1 MLRNITRHFSFV
13 FVTLLLAI
21 SVNAQGKVKGLKE
34 TVILISIDGMRA
46 DYLDKFQPPTLTKL
60 AADGVR
66 AKWMKPS
73 FPTKTFPNHY
83 TIATGLY
90 PDHHGLIENN
100 MWDKDTGKS
109 FSLGNR
115 AAIEDAMWWGG
126 EPIWNTAMK
135 NGMVAGAFFFPGT
148 ETVIGGMRPKYF
160 KQYDGKV
167 THEERV
173 DTVLSWFDLPAK
185 ERPRIIT
192 MYFSDVDDAGHGF
205 GPDSDENRAALLKVD
220 GSIKRLIDGLA
231 ARGATK
237 KTNIIVV
244 SDHGMAP
251 YTRRNAVV
259 LDEIFDPNDVAKV
272 IWVDEFTQI
281 FPKPGMEAKVYD
293 AIKAKLPPTVHIY
306 RPQEFPAR
314 YHFGSSKHIA
324 PITVIPDTG
333 SLVTNKERYQRAAN
347 DGTLDKV
354 RGGHGYDNDDPLMRA
369 TFIASGPKFKR
380 GYVAEPFENVDVYD
394 LMCKILKIK
403 PAKNDGV
410 FSRIKPVLK

>member
-1 MLRNITRHFSFV
+1 MQRNHLRQLSIII
-13 FVTLLLAI
+13 VTLLLAI
-21 SVNAQGKVKGLKE
+21 SVSAQGKVKGLKE

-46 DYLDKFQPPTLTKL
+46 DYLDKYQPPTLNRL
-60 AADGVR
+60 ASDGVR
-66 AKWMKPS
+66 AKWMQPS

-100 MWDKDTGKS
+100 MWDRESGKS

-115 AAIEDAMWWGG
+115 QAVEDPMWWGG
-126 EPIWNTAMK
+126 EPIWSTAMK

-148 ETVIGGMRPKYF
+148 ETIIGGMRPKYY

-173 DTVLSWFDLPAK
+173 DTVLGWFDLPAN
-185 ERPRIIT
+185 ERPRVIT
-192 MYFSDVDDAGHGF
+192 MYFSDVDDEGHAN
-205 GPDSDENRAALLKVD
+205 GPESDQNREAVLKVD
-220 GSIKRLIDGLA
+220 RSIKRLIDGIE
-231 ARGATK
+231 ARGASK
-237 KTNIIVV
+237 KTNIIIV

-251 YTRRNAVV
+251 YTRRNAVI
-259 LDEIFDPNDVAKV
+259 LDEIFDPLDVERV
-272 IWVDEFTQI
+272 IWIDEFTQI

-293 AIKAKLPPTVHIY
+293 AIKAKLPPSVHIY
-306 RPQEFPAR
+306 RPNEFPAR
-314 YHFGSSKHIA
+314 YRFGSSKRIA

-333 SLVTNKERYQRAAN
+333 ITVTNKERYARS
-347 DGTLDKV
+347 DREGSLDKV
-354 RGGHGYDNDDPLMRA
+354 RGGHGYDNQDPLMRA
-369 TFIASGPKFKR
+369 TFIAVGPKFKR
-380 GYVAEPFENVDVYD
+380 GYIAEPFENVDVYD

-410 FSRIKPVLK
+410 FARIKPVLK